1 MAGILKVDKYQD
13 FNGNDIMTSDG
24 SGNLTLNNAAM
35 KMTPS
40 FRALATDGTAYPS
53 GAYTKFVFGTEL
65 WDTDSAFTNNEF
77 TVPTNEAGKY
87 WFNWRLKVS
96 GIDDNEYH
104 VSALYKNGSRLGSTG
119 QKDYANGTDQQVITT
134 GSVMLELAVGDVIS
148 VYGIHNEGAERTMF
162 GGTTDA
168 SDASFLEGYKL
179 IGA

>member
-1 MAGILKVDKYQD
+1 MADGTLKV
-13 FNGNDIMTSDG
+13 GTITTSSG
-24 SGNLTLNNAAM
+24 SGNITIGSGVTLLSN
-35 KMTPS
+35 TPS
-40 FRALATDGTAYPS
+40 FRALATSGTAYPS

-104 VSALYKNGSRLGSTG
+104 VSALYKNGSILYSTG

-134 GSVMLELAVGDVIS
+134 GSVILDLDVGDVIS

-168 SDASFLEGYKL
+168 SDASFLEGYK
-179 IGA
+179 IGV

>member
-1 MAGILKVDKYQD
+1 MAGTLKV
-13 FNGNDIMTSDG
+13 GTITTPSG
-24 SGNLTLNNAAM
+24 SGIITIPNGVS
-35 KMTPS
+35 MTGQNYPS
-40 FRALATDGTAYPS
+40 FKVLATNGTAYPT

-65 WDTDSAFTNNEF
+65 WDTHNAFTNNEF
-77 TVPTNEAGKY
+77 TVPSDKAGKY

-104 VSALYKNGSRLGSTG
+104 VSVLYKNGSILYSTE

-134 GSVMLELAVGDVIS
+134 GSVILDLAVGDVIA

-168 SDASFLEGYKL
+168 NDASFFEGIR
-179 IGA
+179 IGT

>member
-1 MAGILKVDKYQD
+1 
-13 FNGNDIMTSDG
+13 MTSIIKVNTIQDVGGNNLLISNG
-24 SGNLTLNNAAM
+24 SGSITTNNIGGQNTPTVLGYQSSDQSLTKATNN
-35 KMTPS
+35 KIVNWT
-40 FRALATDGTAYPS
+40 TT
-53 GAYTKFVFGTEL
+53 V
-65 WDTDSAFTNNEF
+65 DTDSAFTNNEF
-77 TVPTNEAGKY
+77 TVPANEAGKY

-104 VSALYKNGSRLGSTG
+104 VSALYKNGSILASTG
-119 QKDYANGTDQQVITT
+119 QKDYANGSDQQVITT